1 MSSDLPCEEN
11 GVYVL
16 ASALT
21 PFAIPSTLQD
31 SLMARL
37 DRLAHVKEIAQIGAA
52 IGREF
57 SYRLLE
63 AVSPIQEQA
72 LQDALGQLVAANLL
86 HARGAPPDAKYTFKH
101 ALVQD
106 TAYASLLRGRRQ
118 RIHAD
123 IAKALVESFLD
134 QVDSARAVIAHH
146 YTEAG
151 LYEPA
156 ARHWL
161 AASELA
167 LSRSAALEADR
178 HVDAGLA
185 VILRMQE
192 GHDRRSLE
200 LAFLVAKAN
209 ALLPLK
215 GYSTPETVAA
225 LTAAK
230 QLLDVGIGD
239 DLQHFSVLYGL
250 CAAKYV
256 ASELDSA
263 RALARQFV
271 GLAER
276 QDDPIYRLV
285 GLRLLGTVQFFMGR
299 NREDLEILQKAESYR
314 DPPRQRR
321 LSYRFGYDPSLS
333 VLCYK
338 TMTLFMLGLPDEA
351 MRAGYQACAEA
362 ADHYHAPTVALC
374 RFFTAIWPELL
385 FGDFEACE
393 RHSAELVAYCI
404 GKKVEQFRLYA
415 VLTNTCARARRDPTA
430 QNIVAIRAA
439 HDAHH
444 RSGARILDS
453 MIYPTWLRPYW
464 RRAMSWGL
472 KQRCKRPSNLSSFL
486 ASGFC
491 LPTCIVSLVKL
502 ALSRQ
507 VSDRA
512 RAEACFLKA
521 IEVARDQGARLLE
534 LRAATDLAHLW
545 RNTGS
550 SNDPRPLL
558 EPILAPIEGGENMR
572 DVRDARALLAENV

>member
-1 MSSDLPCEEN
+1 MAARFFLRKFSAQIVAKTDGVPLFVEELTKNVLESGLLREEN

-21 PFAIPSTLQD
+21 PFAIPSTLQN

-57 SYRLLE
+57 SYRLLA

-72 LQDALGQLVAANLL
+72 LQDALGQLVAANLI

-134 QVDSARAVIAHH
+134 QSNSARAVIAHH
-146 YTEAG
+146 YTEAV

-161 AASELA
+161 AAAELA

-185 VILRMQE
+185 VVLRMQE

-256 ASELDSA
+256 ASELDW
-263 RALARQFV
+263 RALW
-271 GLAER
+271 
-276 QDDPIYRLV
+276 PNS
-285 GLRLLGTVQFFMGR
+285 LL
-299 NREDLEILQKAESYR
+299 
-314 DPPRQRR
+314 
-321 LSYRFGYDPSLS
+321 
-333 VLCYK
+333 
-338 TMTLFMLGLPDEA
+338 TL
-351 MRAGYQACAEA
+351 
-362 ADHYHAPTVALC
+362 PTV
-374 RFFTAIWPELL
+374 RMI
-385 FGDFEACE
+385 
-393 RHSAELVAYCI
+393 
-404 GKKVEQFRLYA
+404 QF
-415 VLTNTCARARRDPTA
+415 
-430 QNIVAIRAA
+430 
-439 HDAHH
+439 
-444 RSGARILDS
+444 
-453 MIYPTWLRPYW
+453 
-464 RRAMSWGL
+464 
-472 KQRCKRPSNLSSFL
+472 
-486 ASGFC
+486 
-491 LPTCIVSLVKL
+491 
-502 ALSRQ
+502 
-507 VSDRA
+507 
-512 RAEACFLKA
+512 
-521 IEVARDQGARLLE
+521 
-534 LRAATDLAHLW
+534 
-545 RNTGS
+545 TGS
-550 SNDPRPLL
+550 SDSVCLGQFNSSWGEIVKTWKYSKRPKL
-558 EPILAPIEGGENMR
+558 IETLR
-572 DVRDARALLAENV
+572 DKSG